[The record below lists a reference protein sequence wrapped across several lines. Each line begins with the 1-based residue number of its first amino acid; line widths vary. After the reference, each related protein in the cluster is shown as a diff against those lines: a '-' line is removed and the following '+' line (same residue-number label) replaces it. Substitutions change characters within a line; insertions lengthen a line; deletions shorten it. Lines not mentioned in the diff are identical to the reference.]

1 METSGMACL
10 PAFLIRGSGLT
21 RTGDHGIRRFPLLV
35 SHIMRIDLLEIPI
48 SQRGVTQAIGKLQEA
63 TTLKEV
69 TVVMIA
75 HPIVCPIVREDPN
88 TPHLQTS
95 RLEFPLRQQ
104 IDEERK
110 GLPHDEIEWEVRP

>member
-1 METSGMACL
+1 METSRAACP

-21 RTGDHGIRRFPLLV
+21 RTGDHGIRRFPLLA
-35 SHIMRIDLLEIPI
+35 SHIAIIDLLEILI

-75 HPIVCPIVREDPN
+75 HPIVRPVVREDPN
-88 TPHLQTS
+88 APRPQMS

-104 IDEERK
+104 INEERK
-110 GLPHDEIEWEVRP
+110 GLPHNEIEWEV